1 MSGEEVRNKK
11 SESLGSEVQDR
22 DGGCKYSGIINF
34 VTAVLD
40 RVGPTGETFYV
51 PDHTDG

>member
-1 MSGEEVRNKK
+1 MSGEDMRNKK
-11 SESLGSEVQDR
+11 SESLGSEVQER
-22 DGGCKYSGIINF
+22 DSGWYLGVVRF
-34 VTAVLD
+34 VTTVLD